1 MGAMDAERTRL
12 LQALEDLE
20 REQHALDV
28 RDQAAVEVYRRK
40 LAALRQRIAAFRSAK
55 APEDKAN

>member
-1 MGAMDAERTRL
+1 MTALDAERTRL

-28 RDQAAVEVYRRK
+28 RDKVAVDVYRKK
-40 LAALRQRIAAFRSAK
+40 LEALRQRIATFRST
-55 APEDKAN
+55 PPPDGTSN